1 MRFEKFYK
9 IYTEGNR
16 NRNVVV
22 VDVQPSYS
30 GIFDGNENPLF
41 EEIISFVNQQNGDTL
56 MFVNAEDQGMTTDT
70 VMDIMIYW
78 TDSGF
83 QKDWDS
89 VEIIDKGYGYLRSW
103 MDQGVSDKS
112 IQKAIRIM
120 YQKKIS
126 DSRDIVEDK
135 DDDLAAERWREILN
149 DSSIPDDMIS
159 VNWLS
164 VSKLKAFSP
173 FYLVGGARDE
183 CLKEVELML
192 NAFNIRYKRI
202 DSLIY

>member
-41 EEIISFVNQQNGDTL
+41 EEIISFVNQQNSDTL
-56 MFVNAEDQGMTTDT
+56 MFVNAEDQGLTTDT
-70 VMDIMIYW
+70 VSDIMVYW

-83 QKDWDS
+83 QKDWDT

-126 DSRDIVEDK
+126 DSREIVEDM
-135 DDDLAAERWREILN
+135 DDSVAAERWREILN
-149 DSSIPDDMIS
+149 DGSIPDDMIA

>member
-1 MRFEKFYK
+1 
-9 IYTEGNR
+9 
-16 NRNVVV
+16 
-22 VDVQPSYS
+22 
-30 GIFDGNENPLF
+30 
-41 EEIISFVNQQNGDTL
+41 
-56 MFVNAEDQGMTTDT
+56 MFVNAEDQGLTTDT
-70 VMDIMIYW
+70 VSDIMVYW

-83 QKDWDS
+83 QKDWDT

-126 DSRDIVEDK
+126 DSREIVEDM
-135 DDDLAAERWREILN
+135 DDSVAAERWREILN
-149 DSSIPDDMIS
+149 DGSIPDDMIA